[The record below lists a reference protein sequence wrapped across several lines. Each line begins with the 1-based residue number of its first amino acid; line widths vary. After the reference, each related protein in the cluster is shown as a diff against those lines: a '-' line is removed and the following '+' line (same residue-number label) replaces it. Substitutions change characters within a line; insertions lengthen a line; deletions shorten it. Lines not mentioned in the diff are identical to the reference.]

1 MNSTLEDFDKRV
13 ISCRKCPRLV
23 KYATE
28 TKKYNKKNEFVNE
41 KYWCKPV
48 PSFGSLDSTLLIVG
62 LAPGKHGAGRTGRPF
77 TGDFAGE
84 ILYKALYES
93 GLSNI
98 KKSISKSDEL
108 KLKKVRISNAVRCA
122 PPQNKPTNNE
132 IINCRPFLIEE
143 IRMMTK
149 LKYILA
155 LGSLAH
161 KQILQCIG
169 EKQASYKFQHNIKHK
184 FPNLKWELVNSYH
197 TSRYNINTKRLTY
210 EIFLEVVK
218 ELNH

>member
-1 MNSTLEDFDKRV
+1 MNSMLKDFDKRV
-13 ISCRKCPRLV
+13 VSCRKCSRLV
-23 KYATE
+23 KHAAE
-28 TKKYNKKNEFVNE
+28 TKKHSEKNEP
-41 KYWCKPV
+41 YWCKPV
-48 PSFGSLDSTLLIVG
+48 PSFGSLDSNLLIVG

-98 KKSISKSDEL
+98 ENSISKSDEL
-108 KLKKVRISNAVRCA
+108 KLKKVRISNAVRCT
-122 PPQNKPTNNE
+122 PPKNKPSNDE

-143 IRMMTK
+143 IKMMTK
-149 LKYILA
+149 LKYVLA

-169 EKQASYKFQHNIKHK
+169 VKQANYKFQHNAKHK

-210 EIFLEVVK
+210 EMFLKVVK